1 MPQSLRTREAATY
14 LGVSAGTLEVWRCK
28 GRGPRYSKLGKVVV
42 YDPADLDAFRD
53 ARKVFTVDA
62 MPSRFETKGGAR

>member
-1 MPQSLRTREAATY
+1 MPRSLRTREAAAY

-42 YDPADLDAFRD
+42 YDPTDLDAFRES
-53 ARKVFTVDA
+53 RKVFTVDT
-62 MPSRFETKGGAR
+62 MPASSVR